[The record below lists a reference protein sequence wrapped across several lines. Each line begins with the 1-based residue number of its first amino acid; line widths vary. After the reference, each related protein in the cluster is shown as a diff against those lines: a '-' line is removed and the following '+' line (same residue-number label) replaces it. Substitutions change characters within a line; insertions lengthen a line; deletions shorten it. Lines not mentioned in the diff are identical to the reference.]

1 MTSRRLTAP
10 KIKKTSGA
18 TPWEFQSLYEITLRA
33 RRKLLGAA
41 PSTVEAVMYKL
52 RTYGLAAI
60 AGPNCQRRLADLSD
74 AQLRQVIE
82 RLDRL
87 RTKYPAITDNL
98 LLSLAELIH
107 EGR

>member
-1 MTSRRLTAP
+1 MTGGRH
-10 KIKKTSGA
+10 KK
-18 TPWEFQSLYEITLRA
+18 EFKVASPGELQADYEAAQQKHRA
-33 RRKLLGAA
+33 QYGAA
-41 PSTVEAVMYKL
+41 SSTVKAVMYEL

-74 AQLRQVIE
+74 TQLRQVIE
-82 RLDRL
+82 RLDCL
-87 RTKYPAITDNL
+87 RPQYPAITGKL